1 FVSIAGRL
9 VFPSLLAGLITIK
22 TTTIYELVHG
32 LRKWH
37 FPEVWLLTLAVM
49 CRFIPMIR
57 QECCVIHRSL
67 TIRGI
72 ILTKWS
78 ILIRPKRYLE
88 YLMVPLLLSLIRSS
102 QELTIASLTKGLAV
116 NKGTSECFSSHL
128 TWKDWGVQIWITVII
143 IITILQ

>member
-1 FVSIAGRL
+1 
-9 VFPSLLAGLITIK
+9 
-22 TTTIYELVHG
+22 
-32 LRKWH
+32 
-37 FPEVWLLTLAVM
+37 
-49 CRFIPMIR
+49 
-57 QECCVIHRSL
+57 
-67 TIRGI
+67 IRGI

-78 ILIRPKRYLE
+78 ILIRPKQYLE